1 MPNGKSK
8 SKKKELVFTRENS
21 VGLVERQFAHFD
33 APLKLR
39 SGGRLD
45 NFTLAYETYGALNE
59 DKSNVILICHAL
71 SGDSHVAGYYS
82 DDPNEAP
89 GWWDDAVGPGKMF
102 DTNRYYV
109 ICSNVIGGCRG
120 STGPSSPA
128 PDGKPFGLRFP
139 VITISDMVEA
149 QRHLMD
155 RFGITK
161 LFAIAGGSMGGMQA
175 LQWAVNYPE
184 RVENVL
190 FIASTPLSSTQNIAF
205 NEIGRQ
211 AIYADPNW
219 RRGDYYDHPEK
230 PDAGLAVARMIGHIT
245 YMSEYSLEKKFGR
258 RLQNNTELAYTFDTE
273 FAVESYLQ
281 HQGVKFVE
289 RFDANSYL
297 YITKALDYYDVSDG
311 YSTIYDALRKTNA
324 NFLVVSFSSDW
335 LYTDKQARELV
346 DPLRRLKKNVEYQR
360 VKASFGHDSFLVEV
374 ETMTELVGGYL
385 DRMWKRKQRPPK
397 KNDDK
402 KG

>member
-8 SKKKELVFTRENS
+8 PKKKELVFTREQS
-21 VGLVERQFAHFD
+21 VGVVERQFAHFD
-33 APLKLR
+33 TPLKLR
-39 SGGRLD
+39 SGGVLET
-45 NFTLAYETYGALNE
+45 FTIAYETYGTLNE

-82 DDPNEAP
+82 DDPNEPA
-89 GWWDDAVGPGKMF
+89 GWWDDAVGPTKMF
-102 DTNRYYV
+102 DTSRYFV

-120 STGPSSPA
+120 STGPSSLA
-128 PDGKPFGLRFP
+128 PDGKPYALRFP
-139 VITISDMVEA
+139 VITISDMVES
-149 QRHLMD
+149 QRYLLD
-155 RFGITK
+155 SLGITK
-161 LFAIAGGSMGGMQA
+161 LFAVAGGSMGGMQA
-175 LQWAVNYPE
+175 LQWAVNYPD

-219 RRGDYYDHPEK
+219 RRGNYYDHPEK

-245 YMSEYSLEKKFGR
+245 YMSEYSLESKFGR
-258 RLQNNTELAYTFDTE
+258 KLQSGNELTYTFDTE

-281 HQGVKFVE
+281 YQGVKFVE

-335 LYTDKQARELV
+335 LYTDKQARELA
-346 DPLRRLKKNVEYQR
+346 DPLRKLKKNVEYHR

-385 DRMWKRKQRPPK
+385 DRVSKRKQRPK
-397 KNDDK
+397 KADSDK